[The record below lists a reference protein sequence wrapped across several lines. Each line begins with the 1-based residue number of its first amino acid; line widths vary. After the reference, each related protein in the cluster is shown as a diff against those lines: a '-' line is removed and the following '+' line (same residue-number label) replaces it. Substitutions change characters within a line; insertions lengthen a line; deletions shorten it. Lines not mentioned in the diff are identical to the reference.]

1 MCSAE
6 SFAKGRVFEAGHGGG
21 RGEGIDALN
30 LGGELGIDGRGRQ
43 TRDTCCAYMRAVAVT
58 GPIPGRGKASRCER
72 ANERVDYLTTAPQF
86 TFQPATH
93 KKNKQ
98 KITENCNERRTNAPT
113 SNQSPWTPSCLVSNP
128 PSPVSP
134 GLDVPT
140 IQAET
145 KVVSVPPPCFFLTR
159 RRRGQCTHTECES
172 ESNATARR
180 VSSPGHPNI
189 LLLVDC
195 LVAARVN
202 VSRPCSVVD
211 GGRIVHLG

>member
-43 TRDTCCAYMRAVAVT
+43 TRDTCCAYMRAVAAT

-93 KKNKQ
+93 KKKKQ

-145 KVVSVPPPCFFLTR
+145 KVVSVPPPCFFFD
-159 RRRGQCTHTECES
+159 S
-172 ESNATARR
+172 
-180 VSSPGHPNI
+180 SSPWTVHPPSARASPTRLRDAS
-189 LLLVDC
+189 LLLDTPAYSC
-195 LVAARVN
+195 LSTAW
-202 VSRPCSVVD
+202 
-211 GGRIVHLG
+211 